1 MPGRRGGQEGKGG
14 RVYLVARKQ
23 RWASRW
29 LLLISQQILYTES
42 GGYNLQQKKGL
53 LLGSALAIW
62 ELPENPNVKINT
74 IRLWAAKAAR
84 KQLSGTL
91 LTRSVAEG
99 SFVARSAL
107 AVFPPSHAVRLLYQF
122 CTDST
127 SSRGG
132 GCPHSNKRAAL
143 GRRAGHLHPAAV
155 HLQTAS
161 HFAGRV
167 STAPPSA
174 PDTHGKSL
182 AWSVSL
188 TFRLEMRGSHD
199 LSLGFRYFAS
209 GARRTQ
215 QTRLLTR
222 LLV

>member
-1 MPGRRGGQEGKGG
+1 M
-14 RVYLVARKQ
+14 ARKQ

-29 LLLISQQILYTES
+29 LLLISLNSNYWFTES
-42 GGYNLQQKKGL
+42 GGYNLQQKKCL
-53 LLGSALAIW
+53 LLGSALDIR

-84 KQLSGTL
+84 KQLSGTV

-107 AVFPPSHAVRLLYQF
+107 PVFPPSHAVWLLYQF

-132 GCPHSNKRAAL
+132 GCPHSNKQAAL
-143 GRRAGHLHPAAV
+143 GRRTGHLRPAAV

-161 HFAGRV
+161 HFAGQV

-174 PDTHGKSL
+174 PDTHGKSM
-182 AWSVSL
+182 V
-188 TFRLEMRGSHD
+188 
-199 LSLGFRYFAS
+199 
-209 GARRTQ
+209 
-215 QTRLLTR
+215 
-222 LLV
+222 